1 MGGLPGPLGTPSA
14 PTESESSPL
23 DREPRGRWAG
33 LCHSPRVCWTLTGSC
48 LWNQKRKPCPPGWGS
63 PRGLLGVTADVTVT
77 QTVLL
82 GAEACVLPR
91 TYRKLNPCDKKWL
104 FYLFFMEESHPCVI
118 VNSTD
123 GKQSSCF
130 TKRNRVF

>member
-1 MGGLPGPLGTPSA
+1 MSLPTCLLDADWFLPVEPKAKTV
-14 PTESESSPL
+14 SS
-23 DREPRGRWAG
+23 W
-33 LCHSPRVCWTLTGSC
+33 V
-48 LWNQKRKPCPPGWGS
+48 GS

-82 GAEACVLPR
+82 GAEACVLPW